1 MRRDNVDSLHA
12 KLRKDCADA
21 VKSRSLVERETGA
34 ACFAAY
40 GVPFF
45 SFGVLKI
52 LIVRVSSLGDV
63 VHNMPAVADIRRRY
77 PGAQIDWLV
86 EESFA
91 DLVELVAGVRRAI
104 PFSLR
109 RWRKHLFSR
118 TTWRE
123 IGVFRR
129 ALAAERYDLVIDCQ
143 GLIKTAWIAKWAHGP
158 LVGLGNRTD
167 GAGYEWPVRFFYNR
181 RVPIAPRTHVVERT
195 RQLVAAAIDLAGPGP
210 ASAAAVADSIDFGL
224 DTSRA
229 SFALSTYGLN
239 LPVPYVVLVHA
250 TSRADKAWPEADWI
264 ELGRALIARGISLAL
279 PWGNDAER
287 QTSERLAQAFGA
299 AAIVPP
305 RLSLPAVVGL
315 LDAAAATVGVDTGLV
330 HIAAALKRPT
340 IELYNFA
347 TAWRTGGYWS
357 PRVVNL
363 GEGGAPPSLQ
373 QVKSALAGFGLL

>member
-1 MRRDNVDSLHA
+1 MQ
-12 KLRKDCADA
+12 
-21 VKSRSLVERETGA
+21 
-34 ACFAAY
+34 
-40 GVPFF
+40 
-45 SFGVLKI
+45 KI

-77 PGAQIDWLV
+77 PDAQIDWLV

-91 DLVELVAGVRRAI
+91 DLVRLVSGVRAAI

-109 RWRKHLFSR
+109 RWRKHPLSSA
-118 TTWRE
+118 TWRE
-123 IGVFRR
+123 IGAFRR
-129 ALAAERYDLVIDCQ
+129 RLAQERYDLVIDCQ
-143 GLIKTAWIAKWAHGP
+143 GLIKTAWVASWARGP

-167 GAGYEWPVRFFYNR
+167 GAGYEWPVRFFYDR
-181 RVPIAPRTHVVERT
+181 RVPIAARTHVVERT
-195 RQLVAAAIDLAGPGP
+195 RQLVAAALDLPVP
-210 ASAAAVADSIDFGL
+210 EPTDEIDFGL

-229 SFALSTYGLN
+229 ALALSELGLN
-239 LPVPYVVLVHA
+239 LPVPYVVFVHA
-250 TSRADKAWPEADWI
+250 TSRADKQWPEAHWV
-264 ELGRALIARGISLAL
+264 ELGRALVSRGASLVL

-287 QTSERLAQAFGA
+287 ETSARLAKEFGA

-340 IELYNFA
+340 VELYNFA

-363 GEGGAPPSLQ
+363 GAGGEPPALQ